1 MGIYARTVFYLALL
15 PLAFPAAAQSTKI
28 LMPTSPISLSHPSG
42 TPNTASGYVA
52 LDSWVYPAYDRLAAL
67 GAVQTAFLGLRPW
80 TRLDCARLLREM
92 EELRGSTGLDDE
104 ATGIY
109 AALRSEF
116 SSELHSLDGHPNA
129 EILVESIYFRNDG
142 ILGKPLTDGFHFAQT
157 ETNNFGRPYGQGLNS
172 YTGTSLRAAAG
183 PFAAYIRVEFQHA
196 GSGQSDSVEA
206 QSAIALADFTPAAQ
220 FGPATNFSR
229 GRVLDA
235 YVTVGFH
242 NNQLSFGK
250 QSLWWGPGKGGP
262 LLWSNNAEPLTMLR
276 YDRIRP
282 IELPSVGRLLGP
294 IRTQFFI
301 GRLEGQQFVHSN
313 DETIGKAGTSYADQ
327 PFIHGQKISFKPT
340 PNLEFGVSRTV
351 IFGGPHFPV
360 TFSSFWRSLVSTG
373 NAAGKSDPGDRRSAF
388 DISYRVPGLRDWLT
402 VYADTFTDDE
412 PFPLAYPTES
422 AWSPGFYLPK
432 LPHLHKLDLRAEG
445 FLTPHRDLF
454 PGFYYFNVRYLS
466 GYTNNRQLLGN
477 WIGREGNGLQLW
489 STWWISP
496 RASIQGSYRSL
507 SVSPEFLRGGNL
519 RDIAVTSDLPLGR
532 QWSVHL
538 SGQYER
544 WSFPLLGPHSSG
556 NMAASAQLTWSPSSR
571 AR

>member
-1 MGIYARTVFYLALL
+1 MGIYARTVFLLALM
-15 PLAFPAAAQSTKI
+15 PLAFPAAGQNTKI
-28 LMPTSPISLSHPSG
+28 LMPTSPISLNHPSG

-67 GAVQTAFLGLRPW
+67 GAVQTAFSGLRPW
-80 TRLDCARLLREM
+80 TRLDCARLLSEM
-92 EELRGSTGLDDE
+92 EELRGSTGADDE
-104 ATGIY
+104 ATEIY

-116 SSELHSLDGHPNA
+116 SSELHSLDGHSNA
-129 EILVESIYFRNDG
+129 EVRVESIYFRNDVV
-142 ILGKPLTDGFHFAQT
+142 LGKPLTDGYHFAQT

-172 YTGTSLRAAAG
+172 YAGTSLRAAAG

-196 GSGQSDSVEA
+196 GSGLSVPAEA
-206 QSAIALADFTPAAQ
+206 QSAIALADFTPTAQ
-220 FGPATNFSR
+220 FGPVTNISR

-235 YVTVGFH
+235 YVIFGFH

-250 QSLWWGPGKGGP
+250 QSMWWGPGKGGP
-262 LLWSNNAEPLTMLR
+262 LLWSNNAEPFTMLR

-282 IELPSVGRLLGP
+282 VELPSVGRLLGP

-313 DETIGKAGTSYADQ
+313 AETIGQAGISYADQ
-327 PFIHGQKISFKPT
+327 PFIYGQKISFKPT
-340 PNLEFGVSRTV
+340 PNLEFSVSRTV

-360 TFSSFWRSLVSTG
+360 TFSSFWHSLVSTG
-373 NAAGKSDPGDRRSAF
+373 NSAGKSDPGDRRSAF
-388 DISYRVPGLRDWLT
+388 DVSYRVPGLRDWLT

-422 AWSPGFYLPK
+422 AWAPGFYLPR

-466 GYTNNRQLLGN
+466 GYTNNRQLIGN
-477 WIGREGNGLQLW
+477 WIGREGNGLQIW

-544 WSFPLLGPHSSG
+544 WNFPLLVTNSSRDI
-556 NMAASAQLTWSPSSR
+556 AVSAQLTWAPSSR
-571 AR
+571 MR